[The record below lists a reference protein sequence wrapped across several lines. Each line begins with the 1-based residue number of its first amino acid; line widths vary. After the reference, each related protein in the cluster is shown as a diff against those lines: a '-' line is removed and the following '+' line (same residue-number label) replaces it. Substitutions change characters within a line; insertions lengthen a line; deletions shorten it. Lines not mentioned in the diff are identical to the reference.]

1 MNKLGSVEEEVNFYF
16 CMSEPY
22 SINTEPVI
30 LTINKC

>member
-1 MNKLGSVEEEVNFYF
+1 MNKLGSVEEEVKFYF

-22 SINTEPVI
+22 SINTKPVI

>member
-1 MNKLGSVEEEVNFYF
+1 MIKLGSVAEKVKFYF

>member
-1 MNKLGSVEEEVNFYF
+1 MIKLGSVVEKVKFCF